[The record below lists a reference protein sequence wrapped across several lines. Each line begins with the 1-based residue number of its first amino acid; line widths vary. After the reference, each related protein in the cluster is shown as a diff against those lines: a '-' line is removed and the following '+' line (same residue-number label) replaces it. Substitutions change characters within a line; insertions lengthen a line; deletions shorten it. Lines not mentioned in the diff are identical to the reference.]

1 MSENK
6 DIKDII
12 EEKPKINVIEPLKSS
27 FEKDR
32 DEISSGDIEAGK
44 GNIASKGLKTM
55 IVKTI
60 LQPSYVRDVKDTIDW
75 RFKWRKISDVLFT
88 IAKVVGLSSAVVAFA
103 ASSYDDRS
111 ISFIAGCVS
120 LSGTMLIQLADFAKN
135 KSRQKTAE
143 ANEILGKLGIEGV
156 PDILDS
162 DIGSRDKEKK

>member
-1 MSENK
+1 MSENT
-6 DIKDII
+6 
-12 EEKPKINVIEPLKSS
+12 EEKPKLNVVEHQKISEPLKS
-27 FEKDR
+27 FEKD
-32 DEISSGDIEAGK
+32 DICSSDMEAGK
-44 GNIASKGLKTM
+44 GNISSRGLKTM

-103 ASSYDDRS
+103 ASSYDNAY

-143 ANEILGKLGIEGV
+143 ANEILTKLGIEGV
-156 PDILDS
+156 PDILDNDLS
-162 DIGSRDKEKK
+162 SANFREKK